1 MKHFHLIE
9 AKYVGATNT
18 RGSRIKLTSLRFPN
32 DSFTVSYNYKFSNSL
47 DIAIDELENIGVKI
61 VGYGYDEKKGNYI
74 LATETFEP
82 IKQLKNSRG
91 LSEKK
96 PGPKDRNFYNAS
108 EKWERA
114 YLPKRK
120 TTARTYTKKKKKN
133 KKKKKLKERQKKKN

>member
-32 DSFTVSYNYKFSNSL
+32 DSFTVSYNYKFSNAL

-74 LATETFEP
+74 LSTETFEP
-82 IKQLKNSRG
+82 IKQLKNRRG
-91 LSEKK
+91 LSEKI
-96 PGPKDRNFYNAS
+96 PGRSKDTKFYNAAQ
-108 EKWERA
+108 KHERA

-120 TTARTYTKKKKKN
+120 TVRKYKK
-133 KKKKKLKERQKKKN
+133 